1 MDDERG
7 DMMRVKDTN
16 IYLTRGDTASI
27 TLDIQF
33 EAQFEIKKVF
43 FTIKKSAESSAI
55 LIQKKWISEG
65 GQGGADLE
73 DGIIKTEEEGL
84 TPESNVF
91 IVQLENDDTANK
103 KFGQYRYDVQVN
115 YVDTDDPS
123 NERILTVVKPS
134 IFSLEE
140 EVTENGVSA

>member
-1 MDDERG
+1 VDDERG

-55 LIQKKWISEG
+55 LIQKK
-65 GQGGADLE
+65 
-73 DGIIKTEEEGL
+73 
-84 TPESNVF
+84 
-91 IVQLENDDTANK
+91 
-103 KFGQYRYDVQVN
+103 
-115 YVDTDDPS
+115 
-123 NERILTVVKPS
+123 
-134 IFSLEE
+134 
-140 EVTENGVSA
+140 